1 MTHVG
6 RSSLGFWAEVYL
18 LGTCVPTGLENELDD
33 LEKRP
38 CPTRLATMAID
49 CVDIEDSKK
58 LREIVVTY
66 MEEASLRKL
75 F

>member
-1 MTHVG
+1 
-6 RSSLGFWAEVYL
+6 
-18 LGTCVPTGLENELDD
+18 VPTGLENELDD